1 MSQEMLDQADDG
13 LGIIDKEGPSIDPCL
28 AKKIENAFF
37 EISRDNV
44 ELQKIMRDNK
54 NPSNLN
60 NLKPP
65 KINLEIE
72 SSQQF
77 HNNTFFVM
85 ANEKGFYSSQNF
97 VIKTISIL
105 SNIAYSVLK
114 ALHDNKGGS
123 LDHVNLIKS

>member
-13 LGIIDKEGPSIDPCL
+13 LGIIDKEGPSTDPRL

-60 NLKPP
+60 NLKTS
-65 KINLEIE
+65 K
-72 SSQQF
+72 
-77 HNNTFFVM
+77 
-85 ANEKGFYSSQNF
+85 
-97 VIKTISIL
+97 
-105 SNIAYSVLK
+105 
-114 ALHDNKGGS
+114 NKPG
-123 LDHVNLIKS
+123 N